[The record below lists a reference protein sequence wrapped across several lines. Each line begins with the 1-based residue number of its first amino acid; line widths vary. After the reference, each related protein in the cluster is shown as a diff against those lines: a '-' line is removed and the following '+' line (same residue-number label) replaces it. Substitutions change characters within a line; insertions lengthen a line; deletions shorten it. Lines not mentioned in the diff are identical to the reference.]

1 MYKTKNSLKAICLG
15 ASSVGVLAFM
25 ADGALAQSANGT
37 TLPSVTVDAPQ
48 GPRARTTASP
58 SRPGANTTRSRNQ
71 HRQAA
76 AAAKPTSTSDQGSA
90 SRGQTVGFVATQ
102 SGTATKTAT
111 PVLEIPQSVSTVT
124 RDQLDIQNAQSLR
137 EAIRYTPGVVA
148 EPRGVASRLEYFYIR
163 GFGPSGNQFL
173 DGLRLLSGE
182 FGFPAVDPYFLQ
194 QVDVLR
200 GPSAMIYGQSPP
212 GGLVNMVS
220 KRPTEETFRQVD
232 VQYGTFNTGQIGFD
246 FGGPVDAEK
255 KFLYRLTGL
264 GFNSDTQVD
273 FAKQQRVAIQPA
285 VTWRPNESTSLTIIA
300 NYQNDPHAGYY
311 NILPAFGTA
320 LPNPNGV
327 IPRSFNPTD
336 PNYNKFSVEQ
346 ASIGYQFEHRFSD
359 ALLLRQN
366 VRYMHLDSDVA
377 YLSGSGLAADKRTL
391 FRYAYADRESLD
403 ALSTDTNI
411 QADVRTGPVAHR
423 VLVGVDSQN
432 SDLNQQYGFNFG
444 VPPINIFA
452 PVYGISISNPF
463 NGFITSNSQQYGL
476 YAQDQLKLDRFL
488 LTLGAREDWYE
499 TRAQDTGTPENTPA
513 ASHSSYRA
521 GLTYLFDN
529 GVAPYVSYSES
540 FQPTGATA
548 GMTADK
554 TALKPTTGQQYEAGI
569 KYQPLGTTMLFT
581 AAVFDITQQNVTTRD
596 PNNTAFVVQTGEV
609 ESRGFE
615 FEAKASVF
623 KQFNVAAAY
632 TYLDMH
638 NTKSNTTAPG
648 IFGGVFSTQG
658 LWPVAIPRHAAS
670 VWGDYLFDR
679 GPTAGLRLGGGIRYV
694 GSTFGDA
701 ANSFTVAPFTLVDLM
716 ASYDL
721 GAASPQ
727 WKGLLLSVNANN
739 VFDRRYVASC
749 AASAACYYGYGR
761 TVMTKLSYRW

>member
-1 MYKTKNSLKAICLG
+1 MYKTRNYLKAICLG
-15 ASSVGVLAFM
+15 ASSAGVLMFM

-37 TLPSVTVDAPQ
+37 TLPSVSVDAPQ
-48 GPRARTTASP
+48 APRARTAVSP
-58 SRPGANTTRSRNQ
+58 SRATANATRSRNQ
-71 HRQAA
+71 RQQAA
-76 AAAKPTSTSDQGSA
+76 ARPAPASDRGTA

-102 SGTATKTAT
+102 SGTATKTNT

-124 RDQLDIQNAQSLR
+124 REQLDVQNVQSLR

-163 GFGPSGNQFL
+163 GFGPSGNQYL

-246 FGGPVDAEK
+246 VGGPIDADK
-255 KFLYRLTGL
+255 KFLYRVTGL
-264 GFNSDTQVD
+264 GFTSDTQVD

-285 VTWRPNESTSLTIIA
+285 VTWRPNEQTSLTIIA

-320 LPNPNGV
+320 LPNPNGT

-346 ASIGYQFEHRFSD
+346 ASIGYQFEHRFND

-377 YLSGSGLAADKRTL
+377 YLSGSGLAADRRTL

-403 ALSTDTNI
+403 ALSTDTNV

-423 VLVGVDSQN
+423 LLVGFDSQN
-432 SDLNQQYGFNFG
+432 SDLNQKYGFNFG
-444 VPPINIFA
+444 VPPINMFA
-452 PVYGISISNPF
+452 PVYGISVSNPF
-463 NGFITSNSQQYGL
+463 NGFITSTSQQYGL
-476 YAQDQLKLDRFL
+476 YAQDQLKLDRFI

-499 TRAQDTGTPENTPA
+499 TKAQDTGTPENIPA
-513 ASHSSYRA
+513 ASHATYRA
-521 GLTYLFDN
+521 GLTYLFDS

-540 FQPTGATA
+540 FQPTGATS

-554 TALKPTTGQQYEAGI
+554 SALKPTTGRQYEAGI

-596 PNNTAFVVQTGEV
+596 PNNVAFVVQTGEV

-615 FEAKASVF
+615 LEAKASVF
-623 KQFNVAAAY
+623 RQFNVAAAY

-638 NTKSNTTAPG
+638 NTKSNNTAPG

-694 GSTFGDA
+694 GSSFGDA

>member
-1 MYKTKNSLKAICLG
+1 MQRTSFLKALYLG
-15 ASSVGVLAFM
+15 VASVSVLVFEV
-25 ADGALAQSANGT
+25 DGALAQTANST
-37 TLPSVTVDAPQ
+37 TLPSVTVDAPKTQ
-48 GPRARTTASP
+48 RARLAPSP
-58 SRPGANTTRSRNQ
+58 NRAAANSARSTRAHNQ
-71 HRQAA
+71 NRQAVA
-76 AAAKPTSTSDQGSA
+76 PKPTLGTGQGTNGLA
-90 SRGQTVGFVATQ
+90 VGFVATQ
-102 SGTATKTAT
+102 SGTGTKTNT
-111 PVLEIPQSVSTVT
+111 PVLEVPQSVSTVT
-124 RDQLDIQNAQSLR
+124 RDQLDIQNARSLR

-173 DGLRLLSGE
+173 DGLRLLPGE

-232 VQYGTFNTGQIGFD
+232 VQYGTFNTGQLGFD

-255 KFLYRLTGL
+255 KLLYRFTGL
-264 GFNSDTQVD
+264 GFSSDNQVD

-285 VTWRPNESTSLTIIA
+285 VTWRPDASTSLTIIA
-300 NYQNDPHAGYY
+300 NYQNDPRAGYN

-346 ASIGYQFEHRFSD
+346 SSVGYQFEHRFNE
-359 ALLLRQN
+359 AVLFRQG
-366 VRYMHLDSDVA
+366 VRYMHLDANVA
-377 YLSGSGLAADKRTL
+377 YLSGSGLAADRKTL

-411 QADVRTGPVAHR
+411 QADLRTGPVAHR
-423 VLVGVDSQN
+423 VLVGLDSQN
-432 SDLNQQYGFNFG
+432 SNLNQQYGFNFG
-444 VPPINIFA
+444 APPINIFA
-452 PVYGISISNPF
+452 PVYGITIANPF
-463 NGFITSNSQQYGL
+463 RGFLSSSSQQYGL
-476 YAQDQLKLDRFL
+476 YVQDQLKFDRFV

-499 TRAQDTGTPENTPA
+499 TKQEDTGTQQNTPA

-521 GLTYLFDN
+521 GLSYIFDS

-540 FQPTGATA
+540 FQPTSAIA
-548 GMTADK
+548 GKTADK
-554 TALKPTTGQQYEAGI
+554 SPLRPTTGQQYEAGI
-569 KYQPLGTTMLFT
+569 KYQPPGTAMLFT
-581 AAVFDITQQNVTTRD
+581 AAVFDITQQNVTTKD

-615 FEAKASVF
+615 LEAKASVL

-632 TYLDMH
+632 TYLDMQ

-648 IFGGVFSTQG
+648 IFGGVFSTRG
-658 LWPVAIPRHAAS
+658 LWPVAIPRHTAS
-670 VWGDYLFDR
+670 VWGDYLFNT
-679 GPTAGLRLGGGIRYV
+679 GPATGLRLGGGVRYV
-694 GSTFGDA
+694 GSSFGDA

-716 ASYDL
+716 GSYDL
-721 GAASPQ
+721 EAASPQ
-727 WKGLLLSVNANN
+727 LKGLLLSVNANN